1 MAFKFLTKAK
11 RITAIKWA
19 RLVESRK
26 GKMDKDTAMIYTIVR
41 AMAKHPKTKMLTA
54 PVSHTYYLENKDLGY
69 FIVVEYDRIRI
80 TNHTFF
86 SYKSLNPSDG
96 DKIINYIKMQI
107 ENSRKIMEDEIFQNQ
122 YALYHSIYDN
132 LKQST

>member
-11 RITAIKWA
+11 RITCIKWA
-19 RLVESRK
+19 RLVERRNS
-26 GKMDKDTAMIYTIVR
+26 KMDKDTAMIYTIVR
-41 AMAKHPKTKMLTA
+41 AMVKHPKTKMLTA

-69 FIVVEYDRIRI
+69 FIVIEYDRIRI
-80 TNHTFF
+80 TNHTFY

-96 DKIINYIKMQI
+96 DKIINYIKMHI
-107 ENSRKIMEDEIFQNQ
+107 ENSRKKMEDEIFENQN
-122 YALYHSIYDN
+122 ALYHTIYNN